1 MIRLSGLVYVV
12 GTFRLEV
19 SLDIGDGEYFVI
31 MGPTG
36 SGKTAAVECLA
47 GLRQPQSGRIEVSGR
62 DVTGA
67 EPRHRAVGYVP
78 QDYALFMHRTVRRNI
93 AFGPEVR
100 GWPAEKIGQAV
111 RESAGLLGIE
121 HLLDRRIPG
130 LSGGERQRVA
140 LARALAVKPEVL
152 ILDEPVSALDESTRE
167 AVCGE
172 LRRVQRQLNLT
183 TLHVS
188 HNLEEAFS
196 VADRAAVMRDGR
208 IEQVGRMEDLLR
220 RPINDFVARFMRF
233 ENIVQGKTISPGLAG
248 TMLVEVDGQTLTLV
262 GKAEGP
268 VTLVFRPENV
278 SVARTGGSSEAKSA
292 YAMAARL
299 VRAVDR
305 GAYVRLELAGS
316 RPLVSHMSLAAFRQS
331 GLVEGVDVRVT
342 VRPEDIH
349 VISGDRKEGP

>member
-1 MIRLSGLVYVV
+1 MIRISDLVYSV

-19 SLDIGDGEYFVI
+19 SLDIGDGEYFVL

-36 SGKTAAVECLA
+36 SGKTAAMECLA
-47 GLRQPQSGRIEVSGR
+47 GLRHPHSGCIEISGR
-62 DVTGA
+62 DVTGT
-67 EPRHRAVGYVP
+67 EPRHRSIGYVP
-78 QDYALFMHRTVRRNI
+78 QDYALFMHRTVRQNI

-100 GWPAEKIGQAV
+100 RWPAEKIERAV
-111 RESAGLLGIE
+111 SESAGLLGIE

-167 AVCGE
+167 TVCRE

-196 VADRAAVMRDGR
+196 VADRAAVIHDGR

-220 RPINDFVARFMRF
+220 KPRNDFVARFMRF
-233 ENIVQGKTISPGLAG
+233 ENIVQGNTVGPGLGG
-248 TMLVEVDGQTLTLV
+248 TFLVQVDGQTLTLA

-292 YAMAARL
+292 YTMAARL

-316 RPLVSHMSLAAFRQS
+316 RSLVSHMSLAAFRQS
-331 GLVEGVDVRVT
+331 GLVEGVDVRAS
-342 VRPEDIH
+342 VRCEDIH
-349 VISGDRKEGP
+349 VIPGRGKDGP